1 MMEMDERHI
10 VAIDL
15 GTSKMALTVAKVNG
29 NDKQIIYYKETH
41 SAGIKYSGVFNILHA
56 HSPLA
61 FLIKDA
67 EESLGIKINQAVVGM
82 PKFPIRQETN
92 SGKVMDRGE
101 DTEIT
106 AEDIEA
112 IKRFA
117 QETYPLKDPKKEAI
131 YGAVAQ
137 SFSDGEYFQI
147 IENDIIGMTSDVLEG
162 HFKIFIGNKKDLKN
176 ADNLLMKAGITSKK
190 KYFTAETTAKA
201 VLTDIEMENGV
212 ALIDF
217 GGGSTSVTI
226 YHGNIMRHYASIP
239 FGGRNIT
246 NDIKTELQ
254 ISERL
259 AENIKLA
266 FGACMP
272 DKLQSLSEKVLH
284 INGLTADQSKEVT
297 VKYLSEIITARTEEI
312 IQAMLYEI
320 SQSGLAEHLRG
331 GIVVTGGVSQ
341 TANLGILIRQM
352 SGYNVRIGRPLG
364 TLSCQDVEG
373 VYEPSAS
380 TSLGLIQAAIEDE
393 CMNCATCE
401 ETYHTEIE
409 TPVEVETEITLVT
422 EPESELGEIPYI
434 DIEEVTG
441 TAAEEV
447 ADAVNDM
454 VAEEQPLEEEPFVE
468 EEPSVEEEPQ
478 EEEDEELD
486 EDEEDDEE
494 EEENGQ
500 EDEDYDEEL
509 DDDETSSGK
518 GKGGLIAKIKFIWN
532 KINDDT
538 DDMIDNMTK
547 KK

>member
-1 MMEMDERHI
+1 MDIMETNEKHI

-29 NDKQIIYYKETH
+29 NDKQIIYYKEAH
-41 SAGIKYSGVFNILHA
+41 SAGIKYSGVYNSVHA
-56 HSPLA
+56 CSPLS

-67 EESLGIKINQAVVGM
+67 EESLGIKINQAVIGM
-82 PKFPIRQETN
+82 PKFPIRQEAN
-92 SGKVMDRGE
+92 SGKVIDRGE

-117 QETYPLKDPKKEAI
+117 QETYPLRDPAHEAI

-147 IENDIIGMTSDVLEG
+147 IEDDIIGMTSDVLEG
-162 HFKIFIGNKKDLKN
+162 HFKIFIGRKRDLKN
-176 ADNLLMKAGITSKK
+176 ADNLLIKTGITSKK

-201 VLTDIEMENGV
+201 VLTELEMENGV

-254 ISERL
+254 ITERL

-266 FGACMP
+266 YGACMP
-272 DKLQSLSEKVLH
+272 DKLQNLSEKVLH
-284 INGLTADQSKEVT
+284 IKGNTAQQSKEVT
-297 VKYLSEIITARTEEI
+297 VKYLSEIITARVEEI

-320 SQSGLAEHLRG
+320 SESGLAEHLRG
-331 GIVVTGGVSQ
+331 GIVVTGGASQ
-341 TANLGILIRQM
+341 TANLGMLIKQM
-352 SGYNVRIGRPLG
+352 SGYNVRIGHPLS
-364 TLSCQDVEG
+364 TFSCQDIEG
-373 VYEPSAS
+373 IGETTAA

-393 CMNCATCE
+393 CMNCAVCD
-401 ETYHTEIE
+401 ETYHTEVE
-409 TPVEVETEITLVT
+409 TPVETVPV
-422 EPESELGEIPYI
+422 PEE
-434 DIEEVTG
+434 
-441 TAAEEV
+441 TAAVEETVIETVVEEV
-447 ADAVNDM
+447 AETQ
-454 VAEEQPLEEEPFVE
+454 EETEPAYVE
-468 EEPSVEEEPQ
+468 EEEIY
-478 EEEDEELD
+478 EEEDY
-486 EDEEDDEE
+486 EE
-494 EEENGQ
+494 EEEAA
-500 EDEDYDEEL
+500 EEEEEDYDEEL
-509 DDDETSSGK
+509 KEEEDEDEDDYDEELEDEPKKKNKKPKTEK
-518 GKGGLIAKIKFIWN
+518 NGGLFQKIKFIWN

-538 DDMIDNMTK
+538 DDIIKDLAK
-547 KK
+547 

>member
-1 MMEMDERHI
+1 MEMNERHI

-29 NDKQIIYYKETH
+29 NDKQIIYYKEAH
-41 SAGIKYSGVFNILHA
+41 SAGVKYSGVFNILHA
-56 HSPLA
+56 NTPLA

-67 EESLGIKINQAVVGM
+67 EDSLGIKIHQAVVGM

-190 KYFTAETTAKA
+190 KFFTAETTAKA

-254 ISERL
+254 INERL

-297 VKYLSEIITARTEEI
+297 VKYLSEIITARVEEI

-331 GIVVTGGVSQ
+331 GIVITGGASQ
-341 TANLGILIRQM
+341 TANLGMLIRQM
-352 SGYNVRIGRPLG
+352 SGYQVRIGLPLG
-364 TLSCQDVEG
+364 TMSCQDVEG
-373 VYEPSAS
+373 IYNPSSA
-380 TSLGLIQAAIEDE
+380 TSLGLIQAAIEEE

-401 ETYHTEIE
+401 ETYHTEVETLIE
-409 TPVEVETEITLVT
+409 EAVPTVEIAEEEVIEAEPVEVAPVEEAPIEVEEIEEV
-422 EPESELGEIPYI
+422 EEEIEDEEI
-434 DIEEVTG
+434 EEEVEEVEDIEEV
-441 TAAEEV
+441 
-447 ADAVNDM
+447 
-454 VAEEQPLEEEPFVE
+454 
-468 EEPSVEEEPQ
+468 
-478 EEEDEELD
+478 
-486 EDEEDDEE
+486 DD
-494 EEENGQ
+494 
-500 EDEDYDEEL
+500 DYDEEI
-509 DDDETSSGK
+509 DDEIDDEIDGNAGK
-518 GKGGLIAKIKFIWN
+518 RNGSEGKGLIARIKFIWN

-538 DDMIDNMTK
+538 DDIIDDMTK
-547 KK
+547 K